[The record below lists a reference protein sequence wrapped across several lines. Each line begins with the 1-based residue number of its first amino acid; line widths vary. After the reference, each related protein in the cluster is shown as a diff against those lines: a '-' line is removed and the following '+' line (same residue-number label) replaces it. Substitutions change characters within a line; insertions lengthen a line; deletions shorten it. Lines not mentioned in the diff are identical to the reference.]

1 MFIEYTCISYFSLQN
16 CVQKIHIK
24 YDLLHHGDEILL
36 NVGAG
41 LYSIYAQQFQI
52 TAIATPSGGEHVT
65 QDINK
70 HLS

>member
-1 MFIEYTCISYFSLQN
+1 MYIILYFSLQN
-16 CVQKIHIK
+16 CVQKFHIK
-24 YDLLHHGDEILL
+24 YDLFHHGDEILL